1 MSGFET
7 KMQPDSTTAENGHP
21 AGESRALVVVT
32 PQRSEPVQPPP
43 PRRPANFLA
52 HLIATK
58 TQMPQTRLRRR
69 AEPAEALAAY
79 RAVASSLRR

>member
-1 MSGFET
+1 MRPS
-7 KMQPDSTTAENGHP
+7 STIAGNGEP
-21 AGESRALVVVT
+21 AGTSRALVVIT
-32 PQRSEPVQPPP
+32 PQRAEPVQPSP

-58 TQMPQTRLRRR
+58 KQVPQARSRRR

-79 RAVASSLRR
+79 RAVASSLQR